1 MRWVISAHGCRDKE
15 GMRYL
20 KSAVVCFDKALS
32 VYDERNFSEHHRE
45 ILASKN
51 KVINL
56 LQTKG
61 SLKAAT
67 P

>member
-1 MRWVISAHGCRDKE
+1 
-15 GMRYL
+15 MRYL